1 MIKRTRL
8 CRVYKSNVVWYTKSS
23 AFEQA
28 FKLLIDVLLEQLNND
43 NINLFAQSSAK
54 KSHAPGQERNKQ
66 KSTGS
71 TSLERKVQ
79 HLDKEKK
86 RR

>member
-1 MIKRTRL
+1 M
-8 CRVYKSNVVWYTKSS
+8 SS
-23 AFEQA
+23 QFQWCLVLVILNFLNQCA
-28 FKLLIDVLLEQLNND
+28 FKTVMTIY
-43 NINLFAQSSAK
+43 INLFAQRSAK
-54 KSHAPGQERNKQ
+54 KGHTPGQERTKQ

-79 HLDKEKK
+79 HLDKEKQ

>member
-1 MIKRTRL
+1 MTIIK
-8 CRVYKSNVVWYTKSS
+8 
-23 AFEQA
+23 
-28 FKLLIDVLLEQLNND
+28 
-43 NINLFAQSSAK
+43 AQSSAEK
-54 KSHAPGQERNKQ
+54 GHTGPGQERNKH

-71 TSLERKVQ
+71 TTLERKVQ